1 MKMQKLLLVI
11 EMTKYRRHLSVP
23 PDDVNAVHEL
33 LRSIWTENPH
43 IPLRDQLSFE
53 TAIIELVANIILYT
67 VAASGVTCEVIIE
80 TSESRIEAIISDNGE
95 LAVLELDEHIMPD
108 EFSESGR
115 GIPLMRALVDEL
127 SFDTSENKNI
137 WRMSKSFQR

>member
-1 MKMQKLLLVI
+1 MQKLPSVI
-11 EMTKYRRHLSVP
+11 EMTTYRRHLSVP
-23 PDDVNAVHEL
+23 PEDINAVHEF
-33 LRSIWTENPH
+33 LRSIWAENPH
-43 IPLRDQLSFE
+43 IPPRDQLRFE
-53 TAIIELVANIILYT
+53 TAIIELVANVILYS
-67 VAASGVTCEVIIE
+67 VATSGGTCEVIIE
-80 TSESRIEAIISDNGE
+80 TSESKIDAIITDNGE
-95 LAVLELDEHIMPD
+95 LAALELDEHIMPD